1 MVRGK
6 KKLLESVIVIVEGLP
21 EVGVTLWVSQ
31 LPKLLFFLIFYQI
44 NDIFGSETIINNAGT
59 PLEHDYVNT
68 NSLPEVGVALLVAQL
83 LKLLFFLIFHSSNG
97 TWGLKNDSY

>member
-1 MVRGK
+1 MSGAIAKIAV
-6 KKLLESVIVIVEGLP
+6 
-21 EVGVTLWVSQ
+21 
-31 LPKLLFFLIFYQI
+31 FLDFYQI
-44 NDIFGSETIINNAGT
+44 NDIFGSETIVNNAGT

-97 TWGLKNDSY
+97 T